1 MELFEAMYTLRSMRR
16 LKPDP
21 VPDEAVRTILDAA
34 IRAASGGN
42 QQQWGFIVV
51 RDRAVKDE
59 IAAIYLAGWKAL
71 KASGYGQAPPDAP
84 EEERRRQERVLRS
97 AEHLAEHLADAPVWI
112 FPCARIG
119 AQPPTL
125 TSGSSIYPA
134 VQNLL
139 LAARALGLGTTIT
152 TLYRREN
159 ARVNALLGLPEG
171 WDNAA
176 LIPLGYPE
184 GKWGTAARQP
194 VEAVAYADRFGQP
207 FFAPSWTEGGH
218 SAAPPNREDPEG

>member
-21 VPDEAVRTILDAA
+21 IPDEQIRTILDAA

-42 QQQWGFIVV
+42 QQSWGFIVV
-51 RDRAVKDE
+51 RDRAVKEE
-59 IAAIYLAGWKAL
+59 IAAIYLEGWRAL
-71 KASGYGQAPPDAP
+71 KATGYGQAPPGAA
-84 EEERRRQERVLRS
+84 EEQVRRQARVLRS
-97 AEHLAEHLADAPVWI
+97 AEHLAEHLADAPVWV

-119 AQPPTL
+119 TSAPTIV
-125 TSGSSIYPA
+125 SGSSIYPA
-134 VQNLL
+134 VQNLM
-139 LAARALGLGTTIT
+139 LAARALGIGTTLT
-152 TLYRREN
+152 TIYRREN

-171 WDNAA
+171 WDTAA

-194 VEAVAYADRFGQP
+194 VETVVYGERFGQP
-207 FFAPSWTEGGH
+207 FFGPST
-218 SAAPPNREDPEG
+218 AADSD